1 MVVLSPVATCS
12 ASGWVAVADP
22 LSWIRFTE
30 PGFSGSACFTLRAVV
45 LLVSELDFSFGLAP
59 LSFWFKGASLL
70 GRWGV
75 ISFGF
80 AASGFED

>member
-22 LSWIRFTE
+22 LSWVGF
-30 PGFSGSACFTLRAVV
+30 PDSGFSGSACFALRAVV
-45 LLVSELDFSFGLAP
+45 LLVSELDFPFGLAP
-59 LSFWFKGASLL
+59 LSSWFL
-70 GRWGV
+70 GGFALGV
-75 ISFGF
+75 VSFGF